1 VYVVRQ
7 LVPVLR
13 LSRLSACL
21 DGTSRLRRTTGN
33 NFRIYTL
40 LPPDDGQLANPKHT
54 ANPRITRLIR
64 SEKSS
69 RNTKTRKVNN

>member
-1 VYVVRQ
+1 MFRSMTIIKE
-7 LVPVLR
+7 LVLHLAKVIFTRILKH
-13 LSRLSACL
+13 SVK
-21 DGTSRLRRTTGN
+21 LRR
-33 NFRIYTL
+33 Y
-40 LPPDDGQLANPKHT
+40 T

>member
-1 VYVVRQ
+1 M
-7 LVPVLR
+7 L
-13 LSRLSACL
+13 
-21 DGTSRLRRTTGN
+21 
-33 NFRIYTL
+33 L
-40 LPPDDGQLANPKHT
+40 LPFFNVFISLFNSFIMSFAVKLFVINCYAFLIT

>member
-1 VYVVRQ
+1 VTKFG
-7 LVPVLR
+7 VLNVTA
-13 LSRLSACL
+13 SGA
-21 DGTSRLRRTTGN
+21 
-33 NFRIYTL
+33 Y
-40 LPPDDGQLANPKHT
+40 T

>member
-1 VYVVRQ
+1 MYV
-7 LVPVLR
+7 PY
-13 LSRLSACL
+13 
-21 DGTSRLRRTTGN
+21 SRLRDVTTHLQY
-33 NFRIYTL
+33 RIYSRNSRTFFNQDFVSKFRVRDL
-40 LPPDDGQLANPKHT
+40 CEETILHRFT

>member
-1 VYVVRQ
+1 M
-7 LVPVLR
+7 LEDR
-13 LSRLSACL
+13 LYPEEKFAI
-21 DGTSRLRRTTGN
+21 GG
-33 NFRIYTL
+33 
-40 LPPDDGQLANPKHT
+40 PPAYT

>member
-1 VYVVRQ
+1 MYIYVYVYVYMYMYIC
-7 LVPVLR
+7 V
-13 LSRLSACL
+13 CMC
-21 DGTSRLRRTTGN
+21 TC
-33 NFRIYTL
+33 
-40 LPPDDGQLANPKHT
+40 T

>member
-1 VYVVRQ
+1 VSTSVTNACQNYITLTAGTFHI
-7 LVPVLR
+7 LV
-13 LSRLSACL
+13 SW
-21 DGTSRLRRTTGN
+21 
-33 NFRIYTL
+33 
-40 LPPDDGQLANPKHT
+40 DDTT

>member
-1 VYVVRQ
+1 MNITALGVRPYG
-7 LVPVLR
+7 LVNFINNSEKPAFRVFLPDYKLRHMQEGCNPVM
-13 LSRLSACL
+13 
-21 DGTSRLRRTTGN
+21 
-33 NFRIYTL
+33 
-40 LPPDDGQLANPKHT
+40 HT